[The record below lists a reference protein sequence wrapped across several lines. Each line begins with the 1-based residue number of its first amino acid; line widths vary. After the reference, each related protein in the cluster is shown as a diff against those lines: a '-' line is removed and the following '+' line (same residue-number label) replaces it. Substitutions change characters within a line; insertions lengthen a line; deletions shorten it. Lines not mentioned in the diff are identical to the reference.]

1 MQNVMQKHSLMLLK
15 FWWVHFLLLHLF
27 FQYFDM
33 RYDKNG
39 LPIREYY
46 TEELKKTPKD
56 KMRAIEYQ
64 KYYTGGA
71 IILMFV
77 VLVGM
82 YLVLN

>member
-1 MQNVMQKHSLMLLK
+1 
-15 FWWVHFLLLHLF
+15 
-27 FQYFDM
+27 M

-46 TEELKKTPKD
+46 TEKLKKSPKD
-56 KMRAIEYQ
+56 KMRAIGYQ

-77 VLVGM
+77 VLICIH
-82 YLVLN
+82 LVLY